1 MSDRRVILVGGGGHA
16 LVVADA
22 AEHAGLTL
30 VGVFDDNSRCR
41 AVTLLGLPHL
51 GTLSALAAHAAH
63 PTPLHQAAL
72 HLALG
77 DNDLRARVAA
87 SLPQTLPHPLATI
100 LHPAAIVS
108 PSAVISPGVFI
119 APGAIV
125 NAQARIAPAAI
136 INSGAIIEHD
146 CAIASFAHIAPGAV
160 LGGEVT
166 VGERTLIGLGAR
178 VLPGLTIGAGCVV
191 GAGAVVT
198 RNLPDASRVRG
209 IPAR

>member
-30 VGVFDDNSRCR
+30 VGVFDDNPRCR

-51 GTLSALAAHAAH
+51 GTLADLAAHPAH
-63 PTPLHQAAL
+63 PAPLHQAAL

-87 SLPQTLPHPLATI
+87 SITTPLATI

-108 PSAVISPGVFI
+108 PAAVISPGVFI

-146 CAIASFAHIAPGAV
+146 DAIGPFAHIAPGAV

-198 RNLPDASRVRG
+198 RNLPANTKARG